1 MLSRRSG
8 FELRASRGKRDGGE
22 EARVCG
28 SLDAGLLAGSFP
40 GLLIPRENLA
50 KGS

>member
-22 EARVCG
+22 ARVCG
-28 SLDAGLLAGSFP
+28 SIDAGLLAGSFP